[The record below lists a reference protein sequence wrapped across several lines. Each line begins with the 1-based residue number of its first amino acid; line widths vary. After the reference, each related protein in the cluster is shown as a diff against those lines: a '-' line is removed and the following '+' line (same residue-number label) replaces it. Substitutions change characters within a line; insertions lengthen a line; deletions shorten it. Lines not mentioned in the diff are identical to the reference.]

1 MARKLKYLAA
11 QPDRAHGFTLVEMLI
26 AITLGMLLVI
36 GVSYAY
42 LGTKQ
47 TSRMQ
52 ASLARMQ
59 EGARFAFETMALDIR
74 MAGSTGC
81 SVINTP
87 INLYGTADWFA
98 DLFFQ
103 PLVGYE
109 NASATAPTTPQ
120 NIRANVSTLSGHSAS
135 DALAVVL
142 AEGGGGV
149 IMGGNREYRVMAF
162 TSPNIFTVTPAPTAL
177 SSGELVVATDCQTAL
192 LGVATVAGNV
202 ITIAGATTAYGP
214 GSRVF
219 GVTGNLFY
227 IGVNA
232 AGEPTLYRQHLTQ
245 AGGAPSTVSQE
256 LVEGVED
263 MQIMYGVDTT
273 PTADHIVDTY
283 LNANDVEGAGVPGA
297 TPKEKW
303 QRVLSIK
310 VNLLMRSTEDG
321 IISAPQD
328 YHYPDP
334 DSAATTPAD
343 RRLRRAFTSTIAVRN
358 RL

>member
-1 MARKLKYLAA
+1 
-11 QPDRAHGFTLVEMLI
+11 
-26 AITLGMLLVI
+26 
-36 GVSYAY
+36 
-42 LGTKQ
+42 
-47 TSRMQ
+47 
-52 ASLARMQ
+52 
-59 EGARFAFETMALDIR
+59 GAP
-74 MAGSTGC
+74 GC
-81 SVINTP
+81 SMINAAV
-87 INLYGTADWFA
+87 NSHGTAYWFSN
-98 DLFFQ
+98 LFYQ
-103 PLVGYE
+103 PLTGYE
-109 NASATAPTTPQ
+109 NASATAPTAPQ
-120 NIRANVSTLSGHSAS
+120 NVRANVSTLSGHAAT

-149 IMGGNREYRVMAF
+149 IMGGNREYRVTAYA
-162 TSPNIFTVTPAPTAL
+162 PNNFTVTPAPTAL
-177 SSGELVVATDCQTAL
+177 SSGELVVATDCQSAL
-192 LGVATVAGNV
+192 LSQATVAGNV
-202 ITIAGATTAYGP
+202 ITTTGATAAYGP

-245 AGGAPSTVSQE
+245 SGGAPATVAQE

-283 LNANDVEGAGVPGA
+283 LNANDVAGAGVPGA
-297 TPKEKW
+297 TPAEKW
-303 QRVLSIK
+303 QRVLSVK

-321 IISAPQD
+321 ITSAPQV

-334 DSAATTPAD
+334 GSAATTPAD